1 MYFCVYF
8 EKFPWN
14 ILPLALGIADCP
26 LFSLLTLRSS
36 SDFDA
41 HCCSDE
47 NPSIRR
53 IWSLT
58 RELIRNVLF
67 AWHLC
72 CLKTPWNAI
81 FCHKET
87 TVMYSAVNTH
97 IVIPQWKDING
108 SNKKSPTLWWLICWF
123 FLTIRKSKT
132 NVRNVTLLFL
142 HTSSR
147 NHMICIK
154 ITGDLFKWLM
164 LTLNNL
170 FRYMSS
176 YFFLFLW
183 GQLYRQFHTMALYLH
198 LANFFHI
205 YRGHYYVHIYVIKVF
220 HL

>member
-81 FCHKET
+81 FCQKET

-108 SNKKSPTLWWLICWF
+108 SNKK
-123 FLTIRKSKT
+123 
-132 NVRNVTLLFL
+132 V
-142 HTSSR
+142 
-147 NHMICIK
+147 
-154 ITGDLFKWLM
+154 
-164 LTLNNL
+164 
-170 FRYMSS
+170 
-176 YFFLFLW
+176 
-183 GQLYRQFHTMALYLH
+183 QLYEGSSVDFSLPSENRKPMYVTSH
-198 LANFFHI
+198 FFSYTLPLETI
-205 YRGHYYVHIYVIKVF
+205 WYVLK
-220 HL
+220 

>member
-108 SNKKSPTLWWLICWF
+108 SNKKKSNSMRVHLLIFPYLQKIVNQCTLRHTF
-123 FLTIRKSKT
+123 FLTH
-132 NVRNVTLLFL
+132 FL
-142 HTSSR
+142 
-147 NHMICIK
+147 
-154 ITGDLFKWLM
+154 
-164 LTLNNL
+164 
-170 FRYMSS
+170 
-176 YFFLFLW
+176 
-183 GQLYRQFHTMALYLH
+183 
-198 LANFFHI
+198 
-205 YRGHYYVHIYVIKVF
+205 
-220 HL
+220 